1 MKGGVVAV
9 VGGWGGGGNI
19 RRKVETVNTMEKKK
33 EDATCTSNLASCK
46 EKGVHRRRNKRNVNH
61 LYFLLR
67 EGRGE
72 RDNGTV

>member
-1 MKGGVVAV
+1 MGAV
-9 VGGWGGGGNI
+9 GKIG
-19 RRKVETVNTMEKKK
+19 RKVESVNTMEKKK
-33 EDATCTSNLASCK
+33 EDVTCTSNLASCK

-72 RDNGTV
+72 RDTRTV